1 MCIRQVLG
9 ACGAT
14 TKTVENR
21 LTAATKQRVPLPTD
35 RSTCVAALIVKGH
48 SHNHRR
54 SGQKGTVYHRDLQL
68 VIATSDYNNSDAE
81 AANWKQLSRRGSEPV
96 EQKPGANPRT
106 DPGIA
111 PAAEPVGEPV
121 PCGVVFGVGVE
132 ADRAEVFGE
141 RGWDFAVLVPH
152 GVVACDAVGPA
163 NYLVV
168 ESGGSVRWN
177 GRLLRRIQLQHLV
190 EFAVGNPH
198 ASGGEY
204 VRRCA
209 AGVHVYE
216 VRNVKGHRF
225 EGPRRQIISVMI
237 FSTA

>member
-1 MCIRQVLG
+1 MLYFLDLICGHESLCKLDVAVAGHKRICQCVVLG

-14 TKTVENR
+14 TKTVENW
-21 LTAATKQRVPLPTD
+21 LTAATKQRVSLPTD
-35 RSTCVAALIVKGH
+35 RSTRVAALIVKGH

-96 EQKPGANPRT
+96 EQKLGANPRT

-111 PAAEPVGEPV
+111 PAAGPVGEPV

-141 RGWDFAVLVPH
+141 RG
-152 GVVACDAVGPA
+152 
-163 NYLVV
+163 
-168 ESGGSVRWN
+168 
-177 GRLLRRIQLQHLV
+177 
-190 EFAVGNPH
+190 
-198 ASGGEY
+198 
-204 VRRCA
+204 
-209 AGVHVYE
+209 
-216 VRNVKGHRF
+216 
-225 EGPRRQIISVMI
+225 
-237 FSTA
+237 